1 MHRFVS
7 RLSAA
12 AEQAVTLAGAVAAV
26 GLWAGRAAEGR
37 AGTAAMA
44 VWQAGPVGLV
54 AGLAVVESMGWAVE
68 VRADPRGG
76 VRKCE
81 LLGC

>member
-12 AEQAVTLAGAVAAV
+12 AEQAGTLAGAVAAV

-54 AGLAVVESMGWAVE
+54 AGLAVVE
-68 VRADPRGG
+68 
-76 VRKCE
+76 
-81 LLGC
+81 